1 MYTVTRLSREQL
13 ATYAGLTF
21 PSLQEELLAESGRV
35 QVVAAGASCF
45 GKPVGLVWA
54 NYWPR
59 HEYGRIRTMFVIG
72 KYRRRGIGSAMLR
85 ELESA
90 LEQSGCREM
99 SFEYRQDSDR
109 SLLWERLFRR
119 SGWEPVPNTYRTFIF
134 STERFLVNKLLV

>member
-72 KYRRRGIGSAMLR
+72 KYRRRGIGC
-85 ELESA
+85 
-90 LEQSGCREM
+90 SGSWNRLWSSRVAGRCLSNTGKIRIA
-99 SFEYRQDSDR
+99 R
-109 SLLWERLFRR
+109 SCGNGCSGGRAGSLFRIRIERL
-119 SGWEPVPNTYRTFIF
+119 SSPPNDF
-134 STERFLVNKLLV
+134 